1 VSSEVRQQ
9 TRRPRWIPDGE
20 RVVRSVTL
28 LARLTGLLA
37 LVSVLVPIGR
47 SRLRQPL
54 AGVLELPRQ
63 ATESAAAIT
72 LVAGF
77 GLLLLATGLRRR
89 KRNAWVMST
98 VVCALLV
105 FSHALHPRG
114 FVALILSVVLLG
126 LLLGNRRR
134 FTARPDPG
142 GRAYAVRVGLQ
153 FLTSGFV
160 LLMLLMLFNAKRI
173 DGHPSLLEQ
182 ASQAALALVG
192 VAGPLSFTSD
202 VLDDLIALMGLGFG
216 VSAVAAAAYFLLR
229 SQEPQPALSTE
240 DEEKLRA
247 LLDRHGSADSLGYF
261 ALRDDKAAVFSPTGK
276 SAITY
281 RVLVGVALAA
291 GDPLGDYEAWG
302 GAIDVYLDACARHGW
317 TPAVL
322 GCSERGATVWAR
334 HGLGTLELGDE
345 AVVDAA
351 TFTLRGR
358 AMRGVRQAVGR
369 LERTGYRVAVRRVA
383 DIPAEE
389 VAALVELGK
398 KWRGSERER
407 GFSMALGRLAV
418 DRNCVVVTAVHDE
431 QVRGLLHFVPW
442 GSDGLSLDA
451 MLRDRDA
458 ENGVNELMITTL
470 LGACEGLGVRR
481 VSLNFAMFRAALE
494 RGQKIGAGPVAKMW
508 ATLLRFGSRWWQIES
523 LYKFNDKFAPQWVPR
538 FLVYSGARELP
549 RIGLAAMEAEGF
561 GGRPPVL
568 LRLLRR

>member
-1 VSSEVRQQ
+1 
-9 TRRPRWIPDGE
+9 
-20 RVVRSVTL
+20 VTL

-202 VLDDLIALMGLGFG
+202 VLLDLIALMGLGFG
-216 VSAVAAAAYFLLR
+216 ISAVAAAAYFLLR

-494 RGQKIGAGPVAKMW
+494 RGRKIGAGPVAKMW

>member
-1 VSSEVRQQ
+1 
-9 TRRPRWIPDGE
+9 
-20 RVVRSVTL
+20 
-28 LARLTGLLA
+28 
-37 LVSVLVPIGR
+37 
-47 SRLRQPL
+47 
-54 AGVLELPRQ
+54 
-63 ATESAAAIT
+63 
-72 LVAGF
+72 
-77 GLLLLATGLRRR
+77 
-89 KRNAWVMST
+89 
-98 VVCALLV
+98 
-105 FSHALHPRG
+105 
-114 FVALILSVVLLG
+114 
-126 LLLGNRRR
+126 
-134 FTARPDPG
+134 
-142 GRAYAVRVGLQ
+142 
-153 FLTSGFV
+153 
-160 LLMLLMLFNAKRI
+160 
-173 DGHPSLLEQ
+173 
-182 ASQAALALVG
+182 
-192 VAGPLSFTSD
+192 
-202 VLDDLIALMGLGFG
+202 
-216 VSAVAAAAYFLLR
+216 
-229 SQEPQPALSTE
+229 
-240 DEEKLRA
+240 
-247 LLDRHGSADSLGYF
+247 
-261 ALRDDKAAVFSPTGK
+261 VFSPTGK

-281 RVLVGVALAA
+281 RVLAGVALAA

-302 GAIDVYLDACARHGW
+302 GAIDVYLDACARRGW

-351 TFTLRGR
+351 TFTLQGR

-418 DRNCVVVTAVHDE
+418 DPNCVVVTAVHAE

-508 ATLLRFGSRWWQIES
+508 AALLRFGSRWWQIES

-538 FLVYSGARELP
+538 FLMYSGARELP